1 LELYK
6 HCVIDKK
13 TKVKFGTVIHR
24 TEGILDYV
32 HTDVWGP
39 TKTTS
44 LGGMYYF
51 MSFIDDFFRRY
62 WVYTKRHKGKVL
74 DLFVE

>member
-1 LELYK
+1 
-6 HCVIDKK
+6 
-13 TKVKFGTVIHR
+13 VKFGTVTHC

-44 LGGMYYF
+44 IEDNHYSVTF
-51 MSFIDDFFRRY
+51 VDDYSMRC
-62 WVYTKRHKGKVL
+62 W
-74 DLFVE
+74 DIP